1 MIRLIVVFLTLGFSS
16 LATAIDV
23 SPINKRD
30 QPVVITHDPGE
41 TVNAIYI
48 SGEGEW
54 KFLPESHFTRLDG
67 TTVMAGPPGQY
78 LLTTGGSTI
87 IKIVDEDGPRPSPN
101 PGPKPDP
108 KPNPGPDPPDPE
120 PEPGPAPFLAT
131 WAIWIEE
138 QEERG
143 QHERSVSVM
152 TDPDVRADLI
162 ERGIQ
167 PRIYDKDQD
176 TAKPFA
182 KIAGDVRPALILMT
196 ADAKQTRVFPAPKSK
211 DELETIIRENVIR

>member
-1 MIRLIVVFLTLGFSS
+1 MIRLFVFLLAIGFSS
-16 LATAIDV
+16 LAAAIDV
-23 SPINKRD
+23 APINKRD

-41 TVNAIYI
+41 IVNAIYI

-54 KFLPESHFTRLDG
+54 QFLPEAHFTRSEIK
-67 TTVMAGPPGQY
+67 TVMAGPPGQY

-87 IKIVDEDGPRPSPN
+87 IKIVDEGG
-101 PGPKPDP
+101 PGPKPNPNPDP
-108 KPNPGPDPPDPE
+108 KPDPGPDPPDPE

-143 QHERSVSVM
+143 QHEPAVAVM
-152 TDPDVRADLI
+152 TDPEVRADLI
-162 ERGIQ
+162 DRGIQ

-182 KIAGDVRPALILMT
+182 KIAGDVRPVLILMT
-196 ADAKQTRVFPAPKSK
+196 ADAKQTRVFPAPESK
-211 DELETIIRENVIR
+211 DELEKIIRENVIR